1 MLDETAPVVTG
12 KLLVPIPVTPAPVVL
27 ATCESAPTVSFVPV
41 FVVALVIAPDAA
53 AALSAVK
60 VSRLTA
66 GKLADWL
73 TTKSVSKVAPVGAF
87 LVMFYPP
94 FS

>member
-1 MLDETAPVVTG
+1 
-12 KLLVPIPVTPAPVVL
+12 
-27 ATCESAPTVSFVPV
+27 
-41 FVVALVIAPDAA
+41 
-53 AALSAVK
+53 
-60 VSRLTA
+60 
-66 GKLADWL
+66 LADWL